1 MKIETLEKKD
11 LSWAE
16 SLLQDRWGAPTI
28 VTRGVVHRLNQL
40 DGFIAIEAGQY
51 VGLITYNMRDE
62 EFEIV
67 SLDSLKSGKRIG
79 RSLVNAVLQ
88 KASVEGCSRVWLV
101 TTNDNTDALCF
112 YQKVGFKLVAVY
124 RDAIKESRRLK
135 AGIPHI
141 GNDGIPIRDEIELEI
156 KT

>member
-16 SLLQDRWGAPTI
+16 SLLQDRWGAPAI

-135 AGIPHI
+135 TGIPHI